1 MVEYHPQKDES
12 NRVQLTV
19 GGNLITYPGD
29 VNTRTADLKTS
40 KILWNKVL
48 STAWAKYMC
57 IDIKNFYLFIPIGR
71 YGYIGMKLTDF
82 PMHVQHKYNL
92 QAHANNG
99 YVYLKIWRSIYSL
112 PQVGKL
118 ALKYLQDKIGP

>member
-1 MVEYHPQKDES
+1 MD
-12 NRVQLTV
+12 
-19 GGNLITYPGD
+19 
-29 VNTRTADLKTS
+29 
-40 KILWNKVL
+40 
-48 STAWAKYMC
+48 
-57 IDIKNFYLFIPIGR
+57 R

-82 PMHVQHKYNL
+82 PMHVQQKYNL